1 MSDSLVGADEMRA
14 SRHEPRHSNTQ
25 PPADD
30 MPSHHPSLLPAWPP
44 AHLSV
49 VPAQSK
55 DKRSSGRSID
65 RIASRKSFGENGQP
79 RRHQR
84 LLQAAVVAAVSRPCR
99 PLTDTENA
107 VSDKGTSKGTAHLYN
122 YINRAT
128 SPSNFEPNLS
138 LNLEIADL
146 INSKKGNMPRD
157 AAVAIVHKINSLNPI
172 TSLLAIALLDMLV
185 KNCGYPFHLQIATK
199 EFLNELVRRFPERPP
214 PQPSRVQFRIL
225 ELLEQWKQTLCT
237 TSRYKDDMGFVR
249 DMHRLLHYKGYDFPQ
264 INEGAASVLNPNES
278 LKSAGEMEEEDRAA
292 HSAKLQELIRRG
304 TPQDLAEANKLM
316 KVMAGFDQNKTDYR
330 AKAAAEV
337 DQIRRKAALLVEMLS
352 GISESD
358 TLTDGD
364 IYQELAESIRNAQPK
379 LQKMCEEE
387 SDDQDAVQQLFE
399 LNDSINSIVAKYE
412 HLKAGDFAGAQRL
425 PTSMPSAPVSDSTAA
440 GVVPTAQS
448 RFAQDLNLLDFDP
461 EEPAGAVD
469 TAAPVAQQQA
479 AVAQGPSKV
488 NDMDD
493 LLGLSFGGMDSFG
506 TSGSISLG
514 QAPAAPAT
522 SSSSS
527 YANPM
532 DAFAGM
538 NLGGSA
544 ATAATTSARQSSSPA
559 RAPIGVHASPSLNV
573 QLTIQGGQGSPA
585 DPLKTLASFSNASN
599 EAIDEIDFQVAVPKS
614 MQVHLEGA
622 TGKSL
627 RAHQSNGLTQA
638 LTLTT
643 QNRPQT
649 GPWSVKLRYKLTFSA
664 NGRQTVEQ
672 GQVAFEV

>member
-1 MSDSLVGADEMRA
+1 MRI
-14 SRHEPRHSNTQ
+14 R
-25 PPADD
+25 
-30 MPSHHPSLLPAWPP
+30 
-44 AHLSV
+44 
-49 VPAQSK
+49 
-55 DKRSSGRSID
+55 D
-65 RIASRKSFGENGQP
+65 RN
-79 RRHQR
+79 
-84 LLQAAVVAAVSRPCR
+84 RPYRMYTSWGNATCG
-99 PLTDTENA
+99 LTEYR
-107 VSDKGTSKGTAHLYN
+107 KGTAHLYS

-128 SPSNFEPNLS
+128 SPSNFEPNLA

-237 TSRYKDDMGFVR
+237 TSRYKDDMGYVR

-278 LKSAGEMEEEDRAA
+278 LKSAAEMEEEDRAA

-304 TPQDLAEANKLM
+304 TPQDLAEANQLM

-352 GISESD
+352 GISEND
-358 TLTDGD
+358 TMIDGD
-364 IYQELAESIRNAQPK
+364 IYQELADSIRNAQPK

-387 SDDQDAVQQLFE
+387 SEDQEAVQNLFE

-412 HLKAGDFAGAQRL
+412 HLKRGDFAGAQRL
-425 PTSMPSAPVSDSTAA
+425 PTSIPNAPVGDSKAVGATPSA
-440 GVVPTAQS
+440 QS
-448 RFAQDLNLLDFDP
+448 KFAQDLNLLDFDP
-461 EEPAGAVD
+461 EEPAKAVD
-469 TAAPVAQQQA
+469 TTAPLPQQQQQA
-479 AVAQGPSKV
+479 ATTASKS

-514 QAPAAPAT
+514 QAPAAPAAANKA
-522 SSSSS
+522 

-532 DAFAGM
+532 DAFAGLSM
-538 NLGGSA
+538 G
-544 ATAATTSARQSSSPA
+544 SSPA
-559 RAPIGVHASPSLNV
+559 PAQPQSQLFSQQTKSPILVHSSAGLNV
-573 QLTIQGGQGSPA
+573 SLLVQGGQGSTA
-585 DPLKTLASFSNASN
+585 SPLKTQASFSNASN
-599 EAIDEIDFQVAVPKS
+599 QTLDNIDLQVAVPKTV
-614 MQVHLEGA
+614 QVHLDTA
-622 TGKSL
+622 SGKTL
-627 RAHQSNGLTQA
+627 RPNQSSGVTQ
-638 LTLTT
+638 TMTIT
-643 QNRPQT
+643 STNRPAGT
-649 GPWSVKLRYKLTFSA
+649 WTVKLRYKITYTA
-664 NGRQTVEQ
+664 NGQEQVEQ
-672 GQVAFEV
+672 GQVSFDV